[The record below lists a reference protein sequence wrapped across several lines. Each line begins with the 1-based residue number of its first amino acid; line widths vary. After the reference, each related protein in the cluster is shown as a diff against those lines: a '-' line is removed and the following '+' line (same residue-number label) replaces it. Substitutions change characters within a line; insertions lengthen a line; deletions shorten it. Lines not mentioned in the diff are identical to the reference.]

1 MIRDIKTGSQS
12 TSPSLIILRQSLFML
27 KLLQNKQDQTG
38 ETTDSPL
45 RLLRPSAISGKQTMF
60 TNCKASASKAD
71 NNSQH
76 AQ

>member
-1 MIRDIKTGSQS
+1 MIWDIKTGSQS

-45 RLLRPSAISGKQTMF
+45 HLMSALDAFVF
-60 TNCKASASKAD
+60 TSWIVACGMWVFSS
-71 NNSQH
+71 
-76 AQ
+76 